1 MFKPKLSELFLASF
15 KFEGYNPL
23 QTKILLLNAMLFITA
38 LTNLFFGIYNL
49 FIINLYSVS
58 LINFTI
64 LTLISYAI
72 YVLRQK
78 EDHQLAAYIGNA
90 ILFIGFVVLILDMH
104 GKDFS
109 LIWTFFLTPFA
120 IFTLGS
126 SRGFHVAFTFIVT
139 VLVITYIGI
148 DAWQEGIWNTKSYI
162 RYFVAQFVMLYVI
175 FVIQNHN
182 EKADEKI
189 ELMRQ
194 NEKKQLK
201 LYEKL
206 SLTDALTSLYNRR
219 FLKEIF
225 PRQLYAA
232 NQNKK
237 LFAFFILDLDHF
249 KQYNDTYGH
258 QNGDK
263 VLQVVSQILKENLDH
278 SDDYTFRLGG
288 DEFAGIVIGNSIED
302 IQNKINMIM
311 DEEIKQLKQDSNPML
326 TFSIGAYIVENFTYD
341 FEEIYILADKALYQ
355 AKNTGR
361 NQVVYTYKTD

>member
-15 KFEGYNPL
+15 KFEGYNPVH
-23 QTKILLLNAMLFITA
+23 TKILLLNAMLFITA

-49 FIINLYSVS
+49 FIINLYSVGF
-58 LINFTI
+58 INFSI

-78 EDHQLAAYIGNA
+78 EDQYFAAYIGNA
-90 ILFIGFVVLILDMH
+90 ILFIGFVLLVLTTY
-104 GKDFS
+104 GENFA

-126 SRGFHVAFTFIVT
+126 SLGFHVAFTFIVT
-139 VLVITYIGI
+139 VLAITYTGI
-148 DAWQEGIWNTKSYI
+148 DVWQEGLWNTKSYL

-225 PRQLYAA
+225 PQQLFVA
-232 NQNKK
+232 NKNEKV
-237 LFAFFILDLDHF
+237 FAFFILDLDHF

-263 VLQVVSQILKENLDH
+263 VLQEIAQILKKNLDH
-278 SDDYTFRLGG
+278 NNDYAFRLGG
-288 DEFAGIVIGNSIED
+288 DEFAGIVIGNNIED
-302 IQNKINMIM
+302 IYNKINMIM
-311 DEEIKQLKQDSNPML
+311 DEEIKQLKQDSNPIL
-326 TFSIGAYIVENFTYD
+326 TCSIGAYIVDDFTYD
-341 FEEIYILADKALYQ
+341 FEEVYTFADKALYQ
-355 AKNTGR
+355 AKNSGR
-361 NQVVYTYKTD
+361 NQVVYKYKTI